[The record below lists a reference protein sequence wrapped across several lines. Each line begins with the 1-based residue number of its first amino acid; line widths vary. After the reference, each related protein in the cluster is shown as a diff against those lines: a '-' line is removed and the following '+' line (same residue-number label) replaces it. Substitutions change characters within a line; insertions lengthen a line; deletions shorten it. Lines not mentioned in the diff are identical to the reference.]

1 MCRPY
6 LILGNVKSF
15 MKKGEKNSHRGHR
28 VFIFSLCPLWQ
39 KLILWHYNMNEK
51 SLKHKIFKLSK
62 WMFFVVIFLSSTA
75 ILAPQS
81 DDVITSIIRQLA
93 ARLDLTEDQA
103 DKIKS
108 IISAAEDQMTRD
120 RDMFKGNEPALIE
133 TAKKRQDM
141 TEMHI
146 EAVLNPEQQK
156 KYPEFKTIIHLD
168 DQVISLM
175 EILAMTYPQAY
186 KTAAVMEMEKK
197 QAQLDRETY
206 KKSALALISAAT
218 ARKEMADTQ
227 IRDFLNPHQQQKF
240 YVFKQGRDADIE
252 FFELKEGLIL
262 DREQTVKVEQILK
275 EFREKT
281 KEDMKKRGS
290 RIGMGMPGR
299 GGGMR
304 GGGMG
309 GGRGGMMGGG
319 MGGHGRG
326 RGGPGPNNDMMEK
339 MKEHEE
345 KKTTAIIKI
354 LAPEQ
359 IERYNQILE
368 KRKQEIE
375 TRMNQIMEKRR

>member
-1 MCRPY
+1 
-6 LILGNVKSF
+6 
-15 MKKGEKNSHRGHR
+15 MKKKSSKNN
-28 VFIFSLCPLWQ
+28 LLKW
-39 KLILWHYNMNEK
+39 LI
-51 SLKHKIFKLSK
+51 I
-62 WMFFVVIFLSSTA
+62 FFVLLSSTVVSV
-75 ILAPQS
+75 PQN

-93 ARLDLTEDQA
+93 ARLDLTQEQA
-103 DKIKS
+103 DKINS
-108 IISAAEDQMTRD
+108 VISAAEDQVTRD
-120 RDMFKGNEPALIE
+120 REMFKGNEPALIE
-133 TAKKRQDM
+133 TAKKRRDM

-156 KYPEFKTIIHLD
+156 KYPEVKQIIHLD

-197 QAQLDRETY
+197 QAQLDRENY

-218 ARKEMADTQ
+218 ARKEMADTHIQ
-227 IRDFLNPHQQQKF
+227 GFLNSRQQQKF
-240 YVFKQGRDADIE
+240 YAFKQERDADIE

-262 DREQTVKVEQILK
+262 NQEQTVKVEQILEDFRK
-275 EFREKT
+275 EA
-281 KEDMKKRGS
+281 KEEMKKRGG

-309 GGRGGMMGGG
+309 GGGMMPGMGGGRGGMRGGG
-319 MGGHGRG
+319 MGGPGMG
-326 RGGPGPNNDMMEK
+326 RGGGMMEK
-339 MKEHEE
+339 LKEREE
-345 KKTTAIIKI
+345 KKANAIIKI
-354 LAPEQ
+354 LTPEQ

-375 TRMNQIMEKRR
+375 TRMKQMMENRR

>member
-1 MCRPY
+1 
-6 LILGNVKSF
+6 
-15 MKKGEKNSHRGHR
+15 
-28 VFIFSLCPLWQ
+28 
-39 KLILWHYNMNEK
+39 MNEK

-62 WMFFVVIFLSSTA
+62 WMFFIVIFLSST
-75 ILAPQS
+75 LVLVPQK

-93 ARLDLTEDQA
+93 AHLDLTEEQA

-133 TAKKRQDM
+133 TAKKRRDM
-141 TEMHI
+141 TDMHI
-146 EAVLNPEQQK
+146 EAVLNPEQQE

-175 EILAMTYPQAY
+175 EILTMTYPQAY

-218 ARKEMADTQ
+218 ARREMADTQ
-227 IRDFLNPHQQQKF
+227 IRDCLNPQQQQKF
-240 YVFKQGRDADIE
+240 YVFKQERDADIE
-252 FFELKEGLIL
+252 LFELKEGLIL
-262 DREQTVKVEQILK
+262 DQEQAVKIKQILDNFHNEAK
-275 EFREKT
+275 EE
-281 KEDMKKRGS
+281 MKKHGS

-304 GGGMG
+304 GG
-309 GGRGGMMGGG
+309 RGEMMGGG
-319 MGGHGRG
+319 MGGPGRG

-339 MKEHEE
+339 MKEQEE
-345 KKTTAIIKI
+345 KKANAIIKI
-354 LAPEQ
+354 LAPDQ

-375 TRMNQIMEKRR
+375 TRMNQIMENRR